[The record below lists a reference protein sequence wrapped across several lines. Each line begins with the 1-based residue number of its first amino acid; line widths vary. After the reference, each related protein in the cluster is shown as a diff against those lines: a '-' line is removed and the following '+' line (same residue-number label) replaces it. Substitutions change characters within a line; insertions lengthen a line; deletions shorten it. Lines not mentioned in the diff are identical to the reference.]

1 MAVETRID
9 SGAGI
14 ITMTD
19 SVGGNR
25 LNPQLIGALGDALDF
40 LLGSEAV
47 RFILLRSN
55 GPVFSLGMDL
65 EAFLGVGGGS
75 EGSGGG
81 RLGGDGA
88 ADLGAGRLGGD
99 GAADLGAGRLSGAGA
114 ASEGGRL
121 GEAGTGFRGGVEAYA
136 GLLEAVHGA
145 PKTVVGLVEGP
156 VKAGGVGLAAA
167 CDIVIAAES
176 ADFELSELYLGLIPA
191 NVMPYIL
198 CTRMPMKR
206 AAYLVQSAACIDAK
220 TAAVWGLADE
230 VHPQET
236 MEKALRSLGR
246 RLMRISPEAAARQK
260 AFARVLRGLP
270 AEQMG
275 PAAVEALVDTAADP
289 RILEAVRAFSEGE
302 LPEWFE
308 RFRPEGPL
316 SGLA

>member
-65 EAFLGVGGGS
+65 EAFLGTGA
-75 EGSGGG
+75 GSG
-81 RLGGDGA
+81 A
-88 ADLGAGRLGGD
+88 
-99 GAADLGAGRLSGAGA
+99 
-114 ASEGGRL
+114 
-121 GEAGTGFRGGVEAYA
+121 GFRGGVEAYA

-230 VHPQET
+230 VHPQEG

-246 RLMRISPEAAARQK
+246 RLMRISPEASARQK

>member
-19 SVGGNR
+19 SPGGNR
-25 LNPQLIGALGDALDF
+25 LNPKLIGALRDALDF
-40 LLGSEAV
+40 LLRSEAV

-65 EAFLGVGGGS
+65 EAFLGLGLGL
-75 EGSGGG
+75 G
-81 RLGGDGA
+81 RGGA
-88 ADLGAGRLGGD
+88 A
-99 GAADLGAGRLSGAGA
+99 
-114 ASEGGRL
+114 
-121 GEAGTGFRGGVEAYA
+121 FRAEVEAYA

-167 CDIVIAAES
+167 CDILIAAES

-230 VHPQET
+230 VHPRER

-260 AFARVLRGLP
+260 AFADVLRGLP
-270 AEQMG
+270 ADQRG

-289 RILEAVRAFSEGE
+289 RIIEAVRAFSEGE
-302 LPEWFE
+302 VPRWFE

-316 SGLA
+316 SGLT

>member
-19 SVGGNR
+19 SPGGNR
-25 LNPQLIGALGDALDF
+25 LNPKLIAALRDALDF
-40 LLGSEAV
+40 LLRSEAV

-65 EAFLGVGGGS
+65 EAFLGLGEGGAALD
-75 EGSGGG
+75 EG
-81 RLGGDGA
+81 RLD
-88 ADLGAGRLGGD
+88 
-99 GAADLGAGRLSGAGA
+99 GAGA
-114 ASEGGRL
+114 A
-121 GEAGTGFRGGVEAYA
+121 FRAGVEAYA

-167 CDIVIAAES
+167 CDILIAAES

-230 VHPQET
+230 VHPRER

-260 AFARVLRGLP
+260 TFADVLRGLP
-270 AEQMG
+270 ADQRG
-275 PAAVEALVDTAADP
+275 PAAVQALVDTAADP
-289 RILEAVRAFSEGE
+289 RILEAVRAFSGGE
-302 LPEWFE
+302 VPRWFE

-316 SGLA
+316 SGLT

>member
-19 SVGGNR
+19 SPGGNR
-25 LNPQLIGALGDALDF
+25 LNPKLIGALRDALDF
-40 LLGSEAV
+40 LLRSEAV

-65 EAFLGVGGGS
+65 EAFLGLGLGRGGAVLD
-75 EGSGGG
+75 EG
-81 RLGGDGA
+81 RLD
-88 ADLGAGRLGGD
+88 
-99 GAADLGAGRLSGAGA
+99 GAGA
-114 ASEGGRL
+114 A
-121 GEAGTGFRGGVEAYA
+121 FRAEVEAYA

-167 CDIVIAAES
+167 CDILIAAES

-230 VHPQET
+230 VHPRER

-260 AFARVLRGLP
+260 AFADVLRGLP
-270 AEQMG
+270 ADQRG

-289 RILEAVRAFSEGE
+289 RIIEAVRAFSEGE
-302 LPEWFE
+302 VPRWFE

-316 SGLA
+316 SGLT

>member
-19 SVGGNR
+19 SPGGNR
-25 LNPQLIGALGDALDF
+25 LNPKLIDGLREGLSF
-40 LLGSEAV
+40 LLTHEAV

-65 EAFLGVGGGS
+65 EAF
-75 EGSGGG
+75 
-81 RLGGDGA
+81 
-88 ADLGAGRLGGD
+88 
-99 GAADLGAGRLSGAGA
+99 AGA
-114 ASEGGRL
+114 ASGGC
-121 GEAGTGFRGGVEAYA
+121 EAGPADFRAGVEAYA
-136 GLLEAVHGA
+136 ALLEALHGA
-145 PKTVVGLVEGP
+145 PKTVAALVEGP

-220 TAAVWGLADE
+220 TAAAWGLADE
-230 VHPQET
+230 VHPGER

-246 RLMRISPEAAARQK
+246 RLMRISPEATARQK
-260 AFARVLRGLP
+260 AFSDVLRGLP
-270 AEQMG
+270 ADQRG
-275 PAAVEALVDTAADP
+275 RAAVEELADIATDP
-289 RILEAVRAFSEGE
+289 RILDAVRAFREGE

-308 RFRPEGPL
+308 NFRPSGPL
-316 SGLA
+316 SGLR

>member
-65 EAFLGVGGGS
+65 EAFLGTGAGS
-75 EGSGGG
+75 EAAGAG

-88 ADLGAGRLGGD
+88 ADLGAGRLGGV
-99 GAADLGAGRLSGAGA
+99 GA
-114 ASEGGRL
+114 ASEGGRRD
-121 GEAGTGFRGGVEAYA
+121 GAGTGFRGGVEAYA

-230 VHPQET
+230 VHPQEA

>member
-19 SVGGNR
+19 SPGGNR
-25 LNPQLIGALGDALDF
+25 LNPKLIGGLREGLSF
-40 LLGSEAV
+40 LLTHEAV

-65 EAFLGVGGGS
+65 EAFAGAGAGAGGGPG
-75 EGSGGG
+75 EG
-81 RLGGDGA
+81 RLDDA
-88 ADLGAGRLGGD
+88 GAG
-99 GAADLGAGRLSGAGA
+99 AGGA
-114 ASEGGRL
+114 ASEGH
-121 GEAGTGFRGGVEAYA
+121 EAGPTGFRAGVEAYA
-136 GLLEAVHGA
+136 ALLEALHTA
-145 PKTVVGLVEGP
+145 PKTVAALVEGP

-220 TAAVWGLADE
+220 TAAAWGLADE
-230 VHPQET
+230 VHPGER

-246 RLMRISPEAAARQK
+246 RLMRISPEATARQK
-260 AFARVLRGLP
+260 AFADVLRGLP
-270 AEQMG
+270 ADQQG
-275 PAAVEALVDTAADP
+275 RAAVKELADIAADP
-289 RILEAVRAFSEGE
+289 RILDAVRALREGE

-308 RFRPEGPL
+308 SFRPSGPL